1 MRPWKIYLPDQLILD
16 QGTTLKVTNSH
27 YYSQIFI
34 SLGNSKHWGKWP
46 AGGDFGDSSIFS
58 EGANPKKQKTAEI

>member
-1 MRPWKIYLPDQLILD
+1 M
-16 QGTTLKVTNSH
+16 TNSH
-27 YYSQIFI
+27 CYSQIFI
-34 SLGNSKHWGKWP
+34 SLGNSKHGGKWP